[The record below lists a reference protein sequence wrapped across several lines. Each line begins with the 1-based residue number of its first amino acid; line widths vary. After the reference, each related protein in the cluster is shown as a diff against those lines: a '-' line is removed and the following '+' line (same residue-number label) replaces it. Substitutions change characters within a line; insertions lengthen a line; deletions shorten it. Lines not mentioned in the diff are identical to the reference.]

1 MSFVYNPFTLK
12 LDKVTSSSSSSLWD
26 SISSTATA
34 SSTTVVDSII
44 DGNFKTA
51 KYIASI
57 FNVANNSFKTLEIDI
72 LNEGGAYKETVFSR
86 LRSGNSDIEISTVQ
100 NAGSMDLTIVNNES
114 FDLTFSAGR
123 LIRN

>member
-1 MSFVYNPFTLK
+1 MSYVFNPFTIN
-12 LDKVTSSSSSSLWD
+12 LDRVNPNSGGSIWD
-26 SISSTATA
+26 SISSTALA
-34 SSTTVVDSII
+34 SSTTVVDSVA
-44 DGNFKTA
+44 DANFKTL
-51 KYIASI
+51 KYIVSI

-86 LRSGNSDIEISTVQ
+86 LRSGSSDIEISTVQ
-100 NAGSMDLTIVNNES
+100 NAGAMDLTIVNNEP